1 MKKQIVGYSL
11 DHPKMVIFGV
21 LLMVLALG
29 AMIPRIHI
37 DTDPENMLPADE
49 PSRVFHDEMKAQ
61 FGLHDMIVVG
71 IVNNSHANGIYN
83 PDTLENLFKLSKAIE
98 SIDGVIR
105 QDLMSLSAVDNITQ
119 EGPGTIR
126 FQWMM
131 NTPPKTDA
139 DALKIQQAVERLPL
153 LSNTM
158 VSGDGKAAGIYVPI
172 EAKDQSYRIA
182 SEIKT
187 FISTLNTKD
196 EFHITGLPIAEDT
209 FGVEMFKQMALSA
222 PLAGLVIFILMWY
235 FFRSFSLI
243 TAPMIMSVAVVIAT
257 MGLLIGSGFTVHI
270 MSSMIPIF
278 IMPIAVVDS
287 IHLLSEFGDNYKP
300 GKDPKT
306 AVKEVMDHLFTP
318 MLYTSITS
326 SIGFASLALTPIPPV
341 QIFGLFVA
349 FGILLAFILT
359 VTFIPAYIAL
369 LSPKQLHAL
378 SNKAH
383 QDQQSGI
390 LATCLRWLGQFSLAR
405 SKTVLVLALVVF
417 AGSIYG
423 IKKIEIND
431 NPVLWF
437 AKQHPLRIA
446 DKTLNQHFAGT
457 YNAFIVLEHESN
469 NAAKQFIKQADEIVE
484 TAANDGIDVK
494 QQWQAISKEL
504 ESGENFN
511 ENLQN
516 VVSELE
522 DLSFSADETTTTYW
536 EKLLSLSE
544 DTLVN
549 AKYFQNP
556 EALAYIED
564 LQKSLQQSGLVGKS
578 NSIADLVKTVYREL
592 KGGEEEQFLIPDN
605 NQAVAQTLLSFLG
618 SHRPNDLYHM
628 VTPDYQST
636 AIWLQLKSGDN
647 VDMTRVV
654 NTVDQYITQNPL
666 PAGVSLDWA
675 GLTYI
680 NVIWQN
686 AMVEGMIG
694 SLISAFVAVLIIMV
708 ILFRS
713 VLFGLVAMIPLTLT
727 ITFIYGIIGFV
738 GKDYDMPV
746 AILSSLTLGLSIDF
760 AIHFIERT
768 RSIQEKTG
776 NWKETMAQMF
786 EDPAR
791 AISRNAIV
799 IAIGFTP
806 LLAAP
811 LVPYKT
817 VGLFL
822 ATIMIVSCLVTL
834 MLLPAVMQSVG
845 RWLFGKNYLGSDALN
860 NSNDS
865 ISNST
870 ANDNLENSLETN
882 LVKEI

>member
-1 MKKQIVGYSL
+1 MKKQIVANSL
-11 DHPKMVIFGV
+11 NHPKVVIFAV
-21 LLMVLALG
+21 FLITLALG

-49 PSRVFHDEMKAQ
+49 PSRVFHDEVKEK

-71 IVNNSHANGIYN
+71 IVNNNHANGIYN
-83 PDTLENLFKLSKAIE
+83 PDTLKNLHDISKAVE
-98 SIDGVIR
+98 SINGVIR
-105 QDLMSLSAVDNITQ
+105 QDLMTLSNVDNITQ

-131 NTPPKTDA
+131 QSPPTTDA
-139 DALKIQQAVERLPL
+139 DALKIKQAVERMPL

-182 SEIKT
+182 SEIQT
-187 FISTLNTKD
+187 FIDTIETTD

-222 PLAGLVIFILMWY
+222 PLAGLVIFVVMWY

-243 TAPMIMSVAVVIAT
+243 TAPMLMSVAVVIIT

-300 GKDPKT
+300 GKDPKK

-341 QIFGLFVA
+341 QVFGLFVA
-349 FGILLAFILT
+349 FGILLAFLLT

-369 LSPKQLHAL
+369 LSPKQLDAL
-378 SNKAH
+378 SKKAH
-383 QDQQSGI
+383 QDEHSGL
-390 LATCLRWLGQFSLAR
+390 LAKCVRWLGEFSLAK
-405 SKTVLVLALVVF
+405 SKTLMVLALLVF
-417 AGSIYG
+417 GGSLYG
-423 IKKIEIND
+423 IKQIEIND

-437 AKQHPLRIA
+437 EKQHPLRIA
-446 DKTLNQHFAGT
+446 DKTLNEHFAGT
-457 YNAFIVLEHESN
+457 YNAFIVLEHEN
-469 NAAKQFIKQADEIVE
+469 KNAAEQFLAEANKIIK
-484 TAANDGIDVK
+484 TANNDGINIQ
-494 QQWQAISKEL
+494 QQWQVISKDFSSTTDFSED
-504 ESGENFN
+504 
-511 ENLQN
+511 LQTL
-516 VVSELE
+516 VSELDE
-522 DLSFSADETTTTYW
+522 LSFEANETMAPYW
-536 EKLLSLSE
+536 DDLLSLSE
-544 DTLVN
+544 DTLSST
-549 AKYFQNP
+549 KYFQSP

-564 LQKSLQQSGLVGKS
+564 LQEHLQQSGLVGKS
-578 NSIADLVKTVYREL
+578 NSISDLVKTVYREL
-592 KGGEEEQFLIPDN
+592 QGGEEEQFRIPDSS
-605 NQAVAQTLLSFLG
+605 QAVAQTLLSFLG

-636 AIWLQLKSGDN
+636 ALWLQLKSGDN
-647 VDMTRVV
+647 ADMTKVIEV
-654 NTVDQYITQNPL
+654 VDQYIAQNPL
-666 PAGVSLDWA
+666 PDGVSQDWA

-680 NVIWQN
+680 NVIWQD
-686 AMVEGMIG
+686 AMVKGMIG
-694 SLISAFVAVLIIMV
+694 SLASAFVAVLIIMV

-713 VLFGLVAMIPLTLT
+713 LLFGLVAMIPLTLT
-727 ITFIYGIIGFV
+727 ITFIYGVIGFI

-768 RSIQEKTG
+768 RSVHATTG
-776 NWKETMAQMF
+776 NWKETMAHMF

-811 LVPYKT
+811 LMPYKT
-817 VGLFL
+817 VGIFL

-834 MLLPAVMQSVG
+834 VLLPAVMQSMG
-845 RWLFGKNYLGSDALN
+845 RWLFKSETIPVDNIAPEK
-860 NSNDS
+860 
-865 ISNST
+865 T
-870 ANDNLENSLETN
+870 A
-882 LVKEI
+882 KA

>member
-1 MKKQIVGYSL
+1 MKKQIVAYSL
-11 DHPKMVIFGV
+11 NRPKVVIFAV
-21 LLMVLALG
+21 FLITLALG

-49 PSRVFHDEMKAQ
+49 PSRVFHDEIKEK
-61 FGLHDMIVVG
+61 FGLHDMVVVG
-71 IVNNSHANGIYN
+71 IVNNNHANGIYN
-83 PDTLENLFKLSKAIE
+83 PDTLKSLHEISKAVE

-105 QDLMSLSAVDNITQ
+105 QDLMTLSNVDNITQ

-131 NTPPKTDA
+131 QSPPTTDA
-139 DALKIQQAVERLPL
+139 DALKIKQAVERMPL

-182 SEIKT
+182 SEIQT
-187 FISTLNTKD
+187 FIDTLDSTD

-222 PLAGLVIFILMWY
+222 PLAGLVIFVVMWY

-243 TAPMIMSVAVVIAT
+243 TAPMLMSVAVVIIT

-300 GKDPKT
+300 GKDPKK
-306 AVKEVMDHLFTP
+306 AVREVMDHLFTP

-341 QIFGLFVA
+341 QVFGLFVA
-349 FGILLAFILT
+349 FGILLAFFLT

-369 LSPKQLHAL
+369 LSPKQLDAL

-383 QDQQSGI
+383 QDEHTGL
-390 LATCLRWLGQFSLAR
+390 LAKCVRWLGEFSLAK
-405 SKTVLVLALVVF
+405 SKTLMVLALLVF
-417 AGSIYG
+417 GGSLYG
-423 IKKIEIND
+423 IKQIEIND

-437 AKQHPLRIA
+437 EKQHPLRIA
-446 DKTLNQHFAGT
+446 DKTLNEHFAGT
-457 YNAFIVLEHESN
+457 YNAFIVLEHEN
-469 NAAKQFIKQADEIVE
+469 KNAAEQFMAKANEIIE
-484 TAANDGIDVK
+484 SAASNEINIQ
-494 QQWQAISKEL
+494 QQWQAISKGL
-504 ESGENFN
+504 NSTTNFS
-511 ENLQN
+511 EDLQTL
-516 VVSELE
+516 VSELDE
-522 DLSFSADETTTTYW
+522 LSFEADETMAPYW
-536 EKLLSLSE
+536 DDLLSLSE
-544 DTLVN
+544 DTLGST
-549 AKYFQNP
+549 KYFQSP

-564 LQKSLQQSGLVGKS
+564 LQEHLQQSGLVGKS
-578 NSIADLVKTVYREL
+578 NSISDLVKTVYREL
-592 KGGEEEQFLIPDN
+592 QGGEEEQFRIPDSS
-605 NQAVAQTLLSFLG
+605 QAVAQTLLSFLG

-636 AIWLQLKSGDN
+636 ALWLQLKSGDN
-647 VDMTRVV
+647 ADMTKVIEV
-654 NTVDQYITQNPL
+654 VDQYITQNPL
-666 PAGVSLDWA
+666 PDGVSQDWA

-680 NVIWQN
+680 NVIWQD
-686 AMVEGMIG
+686 AMVKGMIG
-694 SLISAFVAVLIIMV
+694 SLASAFVAVLIIMV

-713 VLFGLVAMIPLTLT
+713 LLFGLVAMIPLTLT
-727 ITFIYGIIGFV
+727 ITFIYGVIGFI

-768 RSIQEKTG
+768 RSVQAKTG

-811 LVPYKT
+811 LMPYKT
-817 VGLFL
+817 VGIFL
-822 ATIMIVSCLVTL
+822 AAIMVVSCLVTL
-834 MLLPAVMQSVG
+834 ALLPAVMQSMG
-845 RWLFGKNYLGSDALN
+845 RWLFKSEPGQEEKITPGKIAK
-860 NSNDS
+860 
-865 ISNST
+865 
-870 ANDNLENSLETN
+870 A
-882 LVKEI
+882 

>member
-1 MKKQIVGYSL
+1 MKKQIVNFSL
-11 DHPKMVIFGV
+11 DHPKWVLTGV
-21 LLMVLALG
+21 FFLVLVLG

-49 PSRVFHDEMKAQ
+49 PSRVFHDEVKEK

-71 IVNNSHANGIYN
+71 IVNKTHSKGVYN
-83 PDTLENLFKLSKAIE
+83 PETLKDLHTLSTAIE
-98 SIDGVIR
+98 GIEGVIR
-105 QDLMSLSAVDNITQ
+105 QDLMTLSKVDNITQ

-131 NTPPKTDA
+131 NTPPTTDA
-139 DALKIQQAVERLPL
+139 EAVEIQKAVERLPL

-187 FISTLNTKD
+187 LVDTLDTTD
-196 EFHITGLPIAEDT
+196 EYHITGLPIAEDT
-209 FGVEMFKQMALSA
+209 FGVEMFKQMAISA
-222 PLAGLVIFILMWY
+222 PLAGLIIFIVMWY

-243 TAPMIMSVAVVIAT
+243 TAPMIMSMAVVIAT

-287 IHLLSEFGDNYKP
+287 IHLLSEFGDNYRP
-300 GKDPKT
+300 GKDPKA
-306 AVKEVMDHLFTP
+306 AVRKVMDHLFTP

-341 QIFGLFVA
+341 QVFGLFVA
-349 FGILLAFILT
+349 FGILLAFFLT

-369 LSPKQLHAL
+369 LSAKQLDAL
-378 SNKAH
+378 SQKTH
-383 QDQQSGI
+383 QDEHSGL
-390 LATCLRWLGQFSLAR
+390 LARCLRWLGDFSLAQ
-405 SKTVLVLALVVF
+405 SKVLIVIALALF

-423 IKKIEIND
+423 IRQIEIND
-431 NPVLWF
+431 NPVYWF
-437 AKQHPLRIA
+437 SKQHPIRVA
-446 DKTLNQHFAGT
+446 DKTLNEHFAGT
-457 YNAFIVLEHESN
+457 YNAFIVLEHEN
-469 NAAKQFIKQADEIVE
+469 KDEARNFIHEAEKIVQS
-484 TAANDGIDVK
+484 ASSDGVDLS
-494 QQWQAISKEL
+494 QQWQAISKPLASE
-504 ESGENFN
+504 ESFN
-511 ENLQN
+511 EGLQTLM
-516 VVSELE
+516 SELE
-522 DLSFSADETTTTYW
+522 DLSFEADENSVPYW
-536 EKLLSLSE
+536 DELLALSE
-544 DTLVN
+544 ETLVE

-556 EALAYIED
+556 EALSYIEN
-564 LQKSLQQSGLVGKS
+564 LQAHLQASGLVGKS
-578 NSIADLVKTVYREL
+578 NSLADMVKTVYREL
-592 KGGEEEQFLIPDN
+592 QGGEEEHFRIPDS
-605 NQAVAQTLLSFLG
+605 NQAVAQTILSFLG

-636 AIWLQLKSGDN
+636 SLWLQLKNGDN
-647 VDMTRVV
+647 LDMTKVINIV
-654 NTVDQYITQNPL
+654 EDYVDENPL
-666 PAGVSLDWA
+666 PNGVSLDWA

-680 NVIWQN
+680 NVIWQK
-686 AMVEGMIG
+686 AMVEGMVG

-713 VLFGLVAMIPLTLT
+713 LLFGLIAMIPLTLT
-727 ITFIYGIIGFV
+727 ITLIYGIIGFI

-760 AIHFIERT
+760 AIHFIERA
-768 RSIQEKTG
+768 RSIQERTG
-776 NWKETMAQMF
+776 NWKETIGQMF
-786 EDPAR
+786 EDPSR

-811 LVPYKT
+811 LMPYKT

-822 ATIMIVSCLVTL
+822 ATIMIISCMATLV
-834 MLLPAVMQSVG
+834 LLPAVMQSLA
-845 RWLFGKNYLGSDALN
+845 RWLFKTKTVQTEQASLN
-860 NSNDS
+860 QEA
-865 ISNST
+865 I
-870 ANDNLENSLETN
+870 
-882 LVKEI
+882 